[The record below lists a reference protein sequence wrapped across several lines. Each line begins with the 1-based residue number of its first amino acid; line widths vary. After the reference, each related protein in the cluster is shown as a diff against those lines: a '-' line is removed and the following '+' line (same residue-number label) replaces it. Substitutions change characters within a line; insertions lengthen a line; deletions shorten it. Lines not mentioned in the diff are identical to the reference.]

1 MPYMGKIINELIDA
15 FSSEN
20 MIVPRLSMTLDQFLA
35 TYGDT
40 VSIMSRS
47 KSDDLETVAKRC
59 KFLEDALDALR
70 DEMFERHQDIADY
83 VTEVFN
89 IADKNGTL
97 SVPSAFEFE
106 KRMAETTI
114 VVAGN
119 TVKLRYDTVT
129 NTFEFLNE
137 ITKLFEPISDI
148 RCYD

>member
-15 FSSEN
+15 FSSESRV
-20 MIVPRLSMTLDQFLA
+20 VPRLSMTLDQFLA
-35 TYGDT
+35 AYGED

-47 KSDDLETVAKRC
+47 ERVELDTVKKRC

-97 SVPSAFEFE
+97 AVPSAFEFE

-114 VVAGN
+114 VICGSP
-119 TVKLRYDTVT
+119 VKLRYDTLT
-129 NTFEFLNE
+129 NTFELLNE
-137 ITKLFEPISDI
+137 VTKLFEPISDI
-148 RCYD
+148 RFYD